1 MSAYVVE
8 VNEGKVESTQRGIE
22 WWTYFVA
29 IYKDS
34 GRMTGLDS
42 GCIVG
47 GLVQVACDS
56 EDHAHWL
63 AEHMV
68 GFGELP
74 QSAVK
79 VKRARAE
86 APA

>member
-1 MSAYVVE
+1 MNTFVVE
-8 VNEGKVESTQRGIE
+8 INTGIVEATQLGID
-22 WWTYFVA
+22 WWTYFA
-29 IYKDS
+29 SIYRDS
-34 GRMTGLDS
+34 GRMVWVKPP
-42 GCIVG
+42 CVIG

-79 VKRARAE
+79 VKRVAARV
-86 APA
+86 PA